1 MTDTTRSAEA
11 IFDRIL
17 SGDLARRAQG
27 FLIVLPQGY
36 RMQSF
41 TEARLSA
48 SYGAIAHP
56 DIRRLVPEG
65 AGNLITVDRMRD
77 TLPFLAASPA
87 SEPMKTLVIFD
98 AHRMNESAANA
109 LLKPLEEPTASTRIL
124 ILTDKPGALPV
135 TIRSRCSVFTPA
147 PDKEIAM
154 AEILADLGED
164 APKTKGTIVDALSLA
179 DGDPTLAAQMIRFK
193 LVAWGKKVDT
203 WLDNQEPSPPLPVLA
218 GKNAAPLS
226 AIALCLQALLVRRGR
241 ALVEAGTPAGPAIEA
256 SWSVVA
262 GIDDIG
268 RAGIDARTR
277 LHTLMMRARRAL
289 S

>member
-1 MTDTTRSAEA
+1 MPDTSRSAKD
-11 IFDRIL
+11 IFDRL
-17 SGDLARRAQG
+17 FKGDLSKRAQG
-27 FLIVLPQGY
+27 FMLVLPQGY
-36 RMQSF
+36 RMQALA
-41 TEARLSA
+41 EACLA
-48 SYGAIAHP
+48 EVYGSVAHP
-56 DIRRLVPEG
+56 DIRRLAPEG

-87 SEPMKTLVIFD
+87 SEPMKTLIIFD

-124 ILTDKPGALPV
+124 ILTDKPGELPV

-147 PDKEIAM
+147 PDKDVAM
-154 AEILADLGED
+154 SEILADLGED
-164 APKTKGTIVDALSLA
+164 APKTRGTIVDALSLA

-193 LVAWGKKVDT
+193 LVAWGRKVDT
-203 WLDNQEPSPPLPVLA
+203 WLDGQDPAPPLPVLA
-218 GKNAAPLS
+218 GKTAAPLP
-226 AIALCLQALLVRRGR
+226 AIALCLQSLLVRRSR
-241 ALVEAGTPAGPAIEA
+241 AAVEAGNGMDAAIEA
-256 SWSVVA
+256 GWSLVS